1 MDIYNINKLSIVL
14 VTRNSKSVLFNCLK
28 ALDSNDVL
36 TSSMNSQWII
46 VDNNSTD
53 GSIEEVLKLYPK
65 TQVIRN
71 KENVGFAKAA
81 NQGFKASQNDFILY
95 INTDTEIKKDAI
107 SKLYKEINT
116 DKNIAVIGPRL
127 LRKNNSI
134 QKSVYPEATLYTE
147 IFKPVVKLYVSIRE
161 NFYSA
166 GNCYSVNSLRGA
178 CFIINKKYMEQVGGF
193 DERYFF
199 YLEETDLFRQLKL
212 TGKKICYLPESEVYH
227 YGGLG
232 SDDKMTFNKK
242 KMYNESLL
250 KYFDKNRNKFE
261 NNIIRKIIKNK

>member
-1 MDIYNINKLSIVL
+1 MNSSNKLSIVL
-14 VTRNSKSVLFNCLK
+14 ITRNSKSVLFDCLK
-28 ALDSNDVL
+28 ALNNNDEITAL
-36 TSSMNSQWII
+36 KNSQWII
-46 VDNNSTD
+46 VDNDSND
-53 GSIEEVLKLYPK
+53 GSIEEVLKLYPQ
-65 TQVIRN
+65 TQVIKN
-71 KENVGFAKAA
+71 KDNVGFAKAA
-81 NQGFKASQNDFILY
+81 NQGFKIAENDFILY

-107 SKLYKEINT
+107 SKLYNKIIS

-127 LRKNNSI
+127 LRKNNTI

-147 IFKPVVKLYVSIRE
+147 IFKPIVKLIVSVKE
-161 NFYSA
+161 NFYKS
-166 GNCYSVNSLRGA
+166 GKCYTVNSLRGA
-178 CFIINKKYMEQVGGF
+178 CFIINKEYMKQVGGF

-212 TGKKICYLPESEVYH
+212 IGKKICYLPESEVYH

-261 NNIIRKIIKNK
+261 NFIIRMMIKNK